1 MSTTPVYQFQVKF
14 PGSHEYI
21 PAVRKYV
28 SETLLANSCDPKFT
42 YRSEIIVD
50 EVCNN
55 AVAFGCVS
63 VDALIE
69 LHCLVHADRVEFVV
83 KDEGGTNE
91 NVKRLTDAVKR
102 RVRPPVSKESGR
114 RESLGLE
121 IVRMLSDEV
130 TFEVDANSLTTVRVV
145 KQREDDGDEG
155 ADGAAA
161 S

>member
-1 MSTTPVYQFQVKF
+1 MSEAPLHEFQIKF
-14 PGSHEYI
+14 PGSQEYI

-28 SETLLANSCDPKFT
+28 SEALLANNCDPKFT

-55 AVAFGCVS
+55 AVSFGCVS
-63 VDALIE
+63 MDAAVE
-69 LHCLVHADRVEFVV
+69 LRCQVHPDRVEFVV

-102 RVRPPVSKESGR
+102 RVRAPAARESGK

-121 IVRMLSDEV
+121 IVRMLSDDV
-130 TFEVDANSLTTVRVV
+130 TFEVDADNLTTVRVV
-145 KQREDDGDEG
+145 KQREEDSGDEAGG
-155 ADGAAA
+155 AEAT
-161 S
+161 

>member
-1 MSTTPVYQFQVKF
+1 MSDEPLYQFQVRF
-14 PGSHEYI
+14 PGSLEYI

-28 SETLLANSCDPKFT
+28 SETLLANNCDPKFT

-55 AVAFGCVS
+55 AVSFGCVS
-63 VDALIE
+63 MDALVE
-69 LHCLVHADRVEFVV
+69 LICMVHRDRVEFVV

-91 NVKRLTDAVKR
+91 HVKRLTDAVKR
-102 RVRPPVSKESGR
+102 RARPPVHRESGK

-121 IVRMLSDEV
+121 IVRMLSDGV
-130 TFEVDANSLTTVRVV
+130 SFEVDPNNLTTVRVV
-145 KQREDDGDEG
+145 KQREEDGDDEP
-155 ADGAAA
+155 ANIEA